1 MPTVRAALA
10 VAILVLVGC
19 AAGPGSSPEIPDT
32 VLDASPGV
40 APQSMNLAVQ
50 PLPDQDRD
58 GWPDVVPVIIYLF
71 SVDSAQP
78 RRFDGGFVF
87 TVSDLDGTPI
97 QRWVVGPEDTPRAA
111 GVRSGLTGYSFR
123 LDLPHDDPGEI
134 FPDRVLVEARFVPMN
149 GAPEI
154 SRRVLVPFRLR

>member
-1 MPTVRAALA
+1 MSLVRATLVA
-10 VAILVLVGC
+10 AILLVGAC
-19 AAGPGSSPEIPDT
+19 AGNPRPAPEIPST
-32 VLDASPGV
+32 VLDAPPGV

-71 SVDSAQP
+71 SIDSAQP

-97 QRWVVGPEDTPRAA
+97 QRWIVGPEDTPRAA
-111 GVRSGLTGYSFR
+111 GVRAGLTGYSFR

>member
-1 MPTVRAALA
+1 
-10 VAILVLVGC
+10 
-19 AAGPGSSPEIPDT
+19 
-32 VLDASPGV
+32 
-40 APQSMNLAVQ
+40 MNLAVQ

-58 GWPDVVPVIIYLF
+58 GWPDVVPVIVYLF
-71 SVDSAQP
+71 STDSAQP
-78 RRFDGGFVF
+78 RQFDGGFIF
-87 TVSDLDGTPI
+87 TVSDLDATPI
-97 QRWVVGPEDTPRAA
+97 QRWVVGPEDTPKAA

-154 SRRVLVPFRLR
+154 SRRVLVPFRIR